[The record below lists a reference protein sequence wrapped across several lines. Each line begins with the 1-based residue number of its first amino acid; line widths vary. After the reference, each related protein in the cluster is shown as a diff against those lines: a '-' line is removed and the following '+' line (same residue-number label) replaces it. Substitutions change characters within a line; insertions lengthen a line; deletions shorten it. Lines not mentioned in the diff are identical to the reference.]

1 MHVVGTVTGK
11 IRGTEAGDS
20 NDAHASTTDPDA
32 RL

>member
-11 IRGTEAGDS
+11 IRGTEAGNS
-20 NDAHASTTDPDA
+20 NDTHALATDPDA